1 MCTRQCWD
9 GLRVIGHCRSG
20 LAMSVGAGCWPAI
33 TGDFNGARRDRGTT
47 KDVGARIRG
56 QQGQWIF
63 GVGLSALSIFL
74 YVYWG
79 SIDASRAA
87 PLFTQISAIIHADSC
102 DLHRHARTPAPLFT
116 QGRPARQHF
125 RPLRANNLWVIF
137 WSRIGPAPTCT
148 QNGTVLHAAGL
159 ISDQIGTVIHACA
172 DIRQVIGH

>member
-1 MCTRQCWD
+1 MR
-9 GLRVIGHCRSG
+9 LGH
-20 LAMSVGAGCWPAI
+20 VGRRGRWTANS
-33 TGDFNGARRDRGTT
+33 GDFNGVRRDRGTT

-63 GVGLSALSIFL
+63 GARLSALSIFL

-87 PLFTQISAIIHADSC
+87 LSFTHICAINHADSC

-125 RPLRANNLWVIF
+125 RPLRTNNLRIIF

-148 QNGTVLHAAGL
+148 QNGTVLHAGGL
-159 ISDQIGTVIHACA
+159 ISDPIGTVIHARS